1 MTSSLSEPSQMETR
15 CQFSGQA
22 CSTESNHYRK
32 VISHIFGRNK
42 KCTVSIPKH
51 VWIYYC
57 RKHYQ
62 RARYRTAEWPF
73 RQCDLAIET
82 VQNMRAWGGVQ
93 DFNLQPRRRETW
105 RTARQVNEEDNVST
119 KNGGDQDEEML
130 DVEAEYHEPAE
141 PSPTSNRGAFTSIN
155 SPRRINPSVK
165 AEELGYGGNDDED
178 EDKSL
183 ADSMPT
189 DEEILPSM
197 RKKKKKK
204 KSPTILPHPVPDWL
218 HTRVGPHKT
227 FDEILSVLRDLR
239 AHLTEI
245 AQQKQLP
252 HFPDIEILPNLRP
265 RSVTPNRSTRSATR
279 PTLPPLLPLIDPP
292 TVRTGLIT
300 STSSASTQVLTS
312 RSAGSL
318 PLHSPTGSTE
328 SAPPILQA
336 DTGPTITRVR
346 RATDPGTRPPA
357 GPDAGATS
365 SEDSDNDASN
375 QSLEYAIG
383 RVACL
388 TNPARRAS
396 RVSDHGAVKKTT
408 TKKKMKK

>member
-1 MTSSLSEPSQMETR
+1 MAASFSEPLQVETR

-42 KCTVSIPKH
+42 KCTVNIPQH

-93 DFNLQPRRRETW
+93 SFNLQLRRRETW
-105 RTARQVNEEDNVST
+105 RTARQVSEEDND
-119 KNGGDQDEEML
+119 GERAEGDQDEDMP
-130 DVEAEYHEPAE
+130 DAEAEDHEPRE
-141 PSPTSNRGAFTSIN
+141 PSPSSKSGTFTAINTPPRISPPVKGGESDYGSNEG
-155 SPRRINPSVK
+155 
-165 AEELGYGGNDDED
+165 EG

-183 ADSMPT
+183 VDNVPT
-189 DEEILPSM
+189 DEEILPPE

-204 KSPTILPHPVPDWL
+204 TPTIIPHPVPAWL
-218 HTRVGPHKT
+218 HTRVGPNRT
-227 FDEILSVLRDLR
+227 FDEILSVLHDLR

-245 AQQKQLP
+245 AQQKRLP

-265 RSVTPNRSTRSATR
+265 RSVTPSRSTRSATR
-279 PTLPPLLPLIDPP
+279 PTLRPLLPLVDSPN
-292 TVRTGLIT
+292 TRTGLIT
-300 STSSASTQVLTS
+300 SASSASSAFTQVLTR
-312 RSAGSL
+312 RSAA
-318 PLHSPTGSTE
+318 SPTLHRPTKSTE
-328 SAPPILQA
+328 TTAPTPQA
-336 DTGPTITRVR
+336 DTSPTITRAR
-346 RATDPGTRPPA
+346 RATDPGIRSPA
-357 GPDAGATS
+357 GPDTTATS
-365 SEDSDNDASN
+365 SEASDNDASN

-383 RVACL
+383 RAVCL
-388 TNPARRAS
+388 TNPTSRAL

-408 TKKKMKK
+408 KKKK